1 MKISASIRRLY
12 QDQVE
17 QNKNLKGK
25 VDGILRSIASQRNW
39 HYESR
44 IKSEISVALK
54 LESGRIKDPR
64 EIEDF
69 FACTLVVRNLS
80 EISEAEGI
88 LKAKF
93 KIVERRPPDIKNTQ
107 KYAEAFPFDDIRIYA
122 HWKDNPIVR
131 TTGLENIRFEA
142 QIKTFLQHAWG
153 IATHDLVYKTDDVS
167 WSRQRIAFQI
177 KAMLE
182 HAEISIQE
190 ANRLAETTALRK
202 THKKTE
208 ELREIIQLLKEIWNG
223 DFLPDDLRR
232 LAENTRNVMTL
243 ADIKVS
249 RLKELIEEERKRQKG
264 NLPINISP
272 YSIIVQSV
280 VWHEPGK
287 LRSRLID
294 KQRKEK
300 LFLTDEMEV
309 PDWMK
314 SKDMI
319 NIIRI

>member
-1 MKISASIRRLY
+1 M
-12 QDQVE
+12 
-17 QNKNLKGK
+17 
-25 VDGILRSIASQRNW
+25 
-39 HYESR
+39 
-44 IKSEISVALK
+44 
-54 LESGRIKDPR
+54 
-64 EIEDF
+64 
-69 FACTLVVRNLS
+69 VRNLS
-80 EISEAEGI
+80 EIYEAEAI
-88 LKAKF
+88 LEDKF
-93 KIVERRPPDIKNTQ
+93 KIVERRSPDIESTQ
-107 KYAEAFPFDDIRIYA
+107 KYAESFPFDDIRIYT
-122 HWKDNPIVR
+122 HWKDNPMVQ

-142 QIKTFLQHAWG
+142 QIKTFLQHDWG

-182 HAEISIQE
+182 HTKISIQE
-190 ANRLAETTALRK
+190 ANRLAETTTLRK

-208 ELREIIQLLKEIWNG
+208 ELREIIQLLKEIWDG
-223 DFLPDDLRR
+223 DFLPRDLRR

-280 VWHEPGK
+280 AWHAPSK

-314 SKDMI
+314 SKDMV